1 MQGDAIAMKLLLDPS
16 QAQPV
21 CLPSANHKRVLKN
34 LPKPAVEIAADF
46 IGAIYQHALYEIST
60 TVPRDY
66 FESCVKEFVVTV
78 PAICSD
84 LAKDATRKVTVRRSH
99 HPPCDKS

>member
-1 MQGDAIAMKLLLDPS
+1 MQGDAVAVKLLLDPS

-21 CLPSANHKRVLKN
+21 YLPSANHKRIIRN

-46 IGAIYQHALYEIST
+46 IGAIYQHALCEIST
-60 TVPRDY
+60 TVPKDY

-78 PAICSD
+78 PAIWSD
-84 LAKDATRKVTVRRSH
+84 LAKDATRKVRPTMR
-99 HPPCDKS
+99 